1 MNNIQ
6 KIHHQNSVNFYNV
19 IKGQGTII
27 QAHDEK
33 IEELTRQIQSL
44 KTELSSD
51 IMVSG
56 LEINDPNPDIRRM
69 IVTLANYLKVKVTNQ
84 DIRKVR
90 LVNTTRNSSLV
101 QVTFYSSAHGLQ
113 LLDSKRNFGKIT
125 NSNVFNYSL
134 SNSQIFINEC

>member
-27 QAHDEK
+27 QAQDEK
-33 IEELTRQIQSL
+33 IEEFTRKIQSL